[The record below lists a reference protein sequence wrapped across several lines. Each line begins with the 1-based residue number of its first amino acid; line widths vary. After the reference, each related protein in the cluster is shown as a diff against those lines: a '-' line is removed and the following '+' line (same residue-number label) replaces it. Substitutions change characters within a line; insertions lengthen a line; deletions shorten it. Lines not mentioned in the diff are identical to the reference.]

1 MPGNA
6 SGFLHCSGE
15 LETSNLALYL
25 LSDNP
30 RYSHGINNTEVNQGV
45 QDSPGKTHSLWSLFL
60 DSILN
65 SHSTSE

>member
-15 LETSNLALYL
+15 LETSDLALYL

-30 RYSHGINNTEVNQGV
+30 QYSHSANTTEVNRV
-45 QDSPGKTHSLWSLFL
+45 V
-60 DSILN
+60 
-65 SHSTSE
+65 